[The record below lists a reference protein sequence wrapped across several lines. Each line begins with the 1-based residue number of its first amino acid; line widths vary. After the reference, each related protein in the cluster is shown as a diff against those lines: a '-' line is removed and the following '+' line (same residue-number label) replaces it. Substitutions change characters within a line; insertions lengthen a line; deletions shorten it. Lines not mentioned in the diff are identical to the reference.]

1 MMNANAM
8 AALTAVF
15 GARAAGSI
23 GAAAVLVV
31 LIAHGLMPW
40 LPVAGPASPAWY
52 RAIYAVLRLA
62 AGNYA
67 NAAPARPD
75 A

>member
-1 MMNANAM
+1 MEANAM
-8 AALTAVF
+8 AAITAVL
-15 GARAAGSI
+15 GTRAASAN

-40 LPVAGPASPAWY
+40 LPVAGASSPGWY
-52 RAIYAVLRLA
+52 RVGYAVLRFA

-67 NAAPARPD
+67 NAAPAKQGT
-75 A
+75 

>member
-15 GARAAGSI
+15 GTRAAG
-23 GAAAVLVV
+23 VLVV